1 LADGVA
7 SPAAKVGRC
16 WLTPSKP
23 TLKAPGTTRLK
34 LKYVEPLSD
43 FAFSF
48 NSRHYTKGKKK
59 KKRNG
64 GGGGGGNGNGGSLA
78 ATTGALSVGPGRHV
92 SPRHR
97 MPFNSRNEGQAA
109 LHEVVGR
116 HRHFSPR
123 HVMPFYSRNE
133 GHDALHEVV
142 GRRFSPRHG
151 MPFYSRNEGHDALHE
166 VVGNVCQALAVGAP
180 VAAAL
185 PLRAC
190 GGVRGG
196 ARWSAPGCGQGLTL
210 VHVGAQSEQL
220 QDTFMS

>member
-1 LADGVA
+1 MADGVA

-142 GRRFSPRHG
+142 G
-151 MPFYSRNEGHDALHE
+151 
-166 VVGNVCQALAVGAP
+166 NVCQALAVGAP